1 MKTFNKFITESV
13 QWTRISAD
21 RAVKLFP
28 VLSDIKRP
36 GLKKLLLIE
45 KPEDITSVENF
56 TWWVDDHEECYGITI
71 NGVNVG
77 FWWVDPVLK
86 NMFTKKNLKV
96 IFAAL
101 REEIDRA
108 DEDVV
113 TGPMMDEIRAEIEHI
128 KELKPETK
136 KHFGDIL
143 KEL

>member
-1 MKTFNKFITESV
+1 MNKNKFLTESN
-13 QWTRISAD
+13 QWTRVSAVK
-21 RAVKLFP
+21 AVKLFP

-45 KPEDITSVENF
+45 KPEDIKSVENF
-56 TWWVDDHEECYGITI
+56 TWWIDDHEECYGITI

-86 NMFTKKNLKV
+86 GMFNNRNLKV
-96 IFAAL
+96 IFQAL

-108 DEDVV
+108 DEDEV

-128 KELKPETK
+128 KKLKPETRR
-136 KHFGDIL
+136 HFGDIL
-143 KEL
+143 REL

>member
-1 MKTFNKFITESV
+1 MKAFNKFLTESN
-13 QWTRISAD
+13 QWLRISAD

-45 KPEDITSVENF
+45 KPEDIKTVKNF

-86 NMFTKKNLKV
+86 NMFIKENKKV
-96 IFAAL
+96 IFSAL
-101 REEIDRA
+101 KEEINRA

-128 KELKPETK
+128 KKLKPETK
-136 KHFGDIL
+136 KHFGEIL
-143 KEL
+143 REL